1 MADLRRYLEYLSSTV
16 DGMRG
21 PLTSDTEDEGDDDDI
36 SQLEDFITYPQMP
49 TTPGAQGQ
57 NPPGSSSAPGQAPSP
72 SAQYA
77 TTSNIA
83 AHNGLPTAPT
93 GQDTGSMYAPLPLR
107 PTESNSPTM
116 TIVDGSNRVISVNSS
131 ASASSVGIPTPDLV
145 FAEGG
150 ASLHSSSTIRA
161 HRSNTEPMSVSHP
174 VYFASTSPHH
184 VIDTRQSEA
193 PTLPGDRA
201 LEHSVREALTG
212 GEGSY
217 VVVPEGGSDTDTLT
231 NVGPGASA
239 GSSTAANGQGR
250 GRLRMLRGVADYAN
264 ALPWRRGNR
273 RQDAEGASGEGG
285 Q

>member
-1 MADLRRYLEYLSSTV
+1 
-16 DGMRG
+16 MRG

-49 TTPGAQGQ
+49 TAPGAQGQ
-57 NPPGSSSAPGQAPSP
+57 NPTGPSNAPGEGAGNDGP
-72 SAQYA
+72 QYA

-83 AHNGLPTAPT
+83 AHNALPPAPSGLEA
-93 GQDTGSMYAPLPLR
+93 GSMYAPLPFR
-107 PTESNSPTM
+107 PTESSSPTL
-116 TIVDGSNRVISVNSS
+116 TVVGGSQRVLSGNSS

-150 ASLHSSSTIRA
+150 ASLHSASTIRA
-161 HRSNTEPMSVSHP
+161 HRSNAEPISVSHP

-184 VIDTRQSEA
+184 IVDTRQSEA
-193 PTLPGDRA
+193 ATLPGDRA

-212 GEGSY
+212 GENAY

-231 NVGPGASA
+231 SVGAGASA
-239 GSSTAANGQGR
+239 GPGANSNVQGR

-273 RQDAEGASGEGG
+273 RQDSEGASGEGG